1 MRKLLR
7 RLVPSSCTSCRSRVS
22 SYADACADCGGDIG
36 GSSMSVRRD
45 SALVWLLGGALV
57 GCLTMLLLSS
67 H

>member
-7 RLVPSSCTSCRSRVS
+7 RLVPSSCAGCRGRTSP
-22 SYADACADCGGDIG
+22 YAVACADCGSSIG
-36 GSSMSVRRD
+36 GPSRAVQRD
-45 SALVWLLGGALV
+45 NALVWLLGGALV